1 MKKNK
6 SLKNKALLD
15 GWISTAAQVFRREK
29 NIRRE
34 NLPDRFEDWIYRQC
48 RMKKQ
53 TSYNYKNLYKLMK
66 IARKLMNCRVNMTYF
81 VLNHGILFNYFSE
94 GNEKERWKHSIPCN
108 CKGCRSYFAEQNITS

>member
-6 SLKNKALLD
+6 SLKNKALLG

-34 NLPDRFEDWIYRQC
+34 NLPGRFEDWIYRQC

-66 IARKLMNCRVNMTYF
+66 IARKLMNC
-81 VLNHGILFNYFSE
+81 
-94 GNEKERWKHSIPCN
+94 
-108 CKGCRSYFAEQNITS
+108 